1 MTTATRPAIDY
12 AAADAAWAALQAAK
26 AARNASVESQAI
38 AANGIKGYKPQH
50 GRDGG
55 ECALTLDTLPVLVKY
70 ELTFDGT
77 EEIAEVT
84 EVGISGHALDAA
96 NFAADIRAAWGS
108 ECMAARAALGL

>member
-50 GRDGG
+50 GRDDRDTTL
-55 ECALTLDTLPVLVKY
+55 EEQVLWKSLTEALAALNDAESVLRY
-70 ELTFDGT
+70 APD
-77 EEIAEVT
+77 
-84 EVGISGHALDAA
+84 ISTNCMGKKPATTTAAAL
-96 NFAADIRAAWGS
+96 S
-108 ECMAARAALGL
+108 KARAVLKSNGWQA

>member
-1 MTTATRPAIDY
+1 MSALLEALRTRQPLAQLAAVAHY
-12 AAADAAWAALQAAK
+12 SAMAVEAAAIK
-26 AARNASVESQAI
+26 
-38 AANGIKGYKPQH
+38 ANGVKGYRPQH

-55 ECALTLDTLPVLVKY
+55 EMATTLDMLPVLVKY
-70 ELTFDGT
+70 ELTFDGRK
-77 EEIAEVT
+77 EIAEVT

>member
-26 AARNASVESQAI
+26 AARNASIESQAV

-70 ELTFDGT
+70 ELTFDGA

-84 EVGISGHALDAA
+84 EVGISGHVLDAS
-96 NFAADIRAAWGS
+96 NFAADICAEWGRQ
-108 ECMAARAALGL
+108 CMSLRSGL